1 MCIYH
6 TTCVQGVFFGV
17 ILLFFYGNL
26 MYLLFPNFLTA
37 CIKMESFV
45 CSFFFNVYC

>member
-37 CIKMESFV
+37 CIKIKV
-45 CSFFFNVYC
+45 NACKTNGILK